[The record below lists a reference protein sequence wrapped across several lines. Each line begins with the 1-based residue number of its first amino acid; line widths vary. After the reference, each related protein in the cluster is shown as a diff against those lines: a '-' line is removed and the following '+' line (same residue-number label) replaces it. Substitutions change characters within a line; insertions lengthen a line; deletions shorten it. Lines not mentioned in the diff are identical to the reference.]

1 MKITR
6 GCANGRTMTGPVD
19 ASANPRSAAA
29 TPSAALSHAPRLPCE
44 LIAHRGESHD
54 APENT
59 LAAINLAW
67 RRGAT
72 AVEIDVHLTSDA
84 KLAVIHDPDTARVTA
99 NATRLVV
106 AESTFSQLRSVDV
119 GVWKGRPFAG
129 QKIPLLQEV
138 IATIP
143 PEDHRRLIIEIK
155 PGPETVDPLAEAIES
170 SGRTIDRFVLI
181 SFNADSLRAARQRL
195 PQIRTLYL
203 SFMRQNKPTGCWSPT
218 AQELIAMTHAVRAD
232 GVGVSVCDA
241 VTPEF
246 VAAFQRAG
254 LACTVWTVDTVEEAR
269 RLIEAGVD
277 AITTNRAAWLAEQL
291 RGIPRE

>member
-1 MKITR
+1 M
-6 GCANGRTMTGPVD
+6 NSPVD
-19 ASANPRSAAA
+19 SAITGSAAA
-29 TPSAALSHAPRLPCE
+29 APSAASTHAPRQACE

-67 RRGAT
+67 RRGAM
-72 AVEIDVHLTSDA
+72 AVEIDVHLTRDA

-99 NATRLVV
+99 NAARLVV
-106 AESTFSQLRSVDV
+106 AESTFSQLRSLDV
-119 GVWKGRPFAG
+119 GVWKGQSFAG

-170 SGRTIDRFVLI
+170 SGRTSDRFVLI

-203 SFMRQNKPTGCWSPT
+203 SFIRQDKQTGGWSPT
-218 AQELIAMTHAVRAD
+218 AEELIAMAHAARAD

-241 VTPEF
+241 ITPEF
-246 VAAFQRAG
+246 VATFKQAD
-254 LACTVWTVDTVEEAR
+254 LACTVWTVDTVEQAR
-269 RLIEAGVD
+269 RMIRAGVD

-291 RGIPRE
+291 RATPCE